1 MDNEAIAKELPLEV
15 MTNTN
20 YDDGREGTKTT

>member
-1 MDNEAIAKELPLEV
+1 MDDEAIAKELRLEV
-15 MTNTN
+15 ITKTN